1 MKLELLILLLLV
13 ISAETGAQFFLE
25 KSTQNKTQRNI
36 FLALGLASYMAVGY
50 VYYLI
55 LNHGSKLAIA
65 NSLWNA
71 GTAVTVSIIGYL
83 FFKQGLNM
91 KQALGIGLVVSGVY
105 LME

>member
-25 KSTQNKTQRNI
+25 KSAQNKAQRNI
-36 FLALGLASYMAVGY
+36 FLALGIASYMAVGY

-71 GTAVTVSIIGYL
+71 GTAITVSITGYL
-83 FFKQGLNM
+83 FFKEKLTMIQVLGLS
-91 KQALGIGLVVSGVY
+91 LVVLGVY